1 MGAVYKYRNPAIDKF
16 VAIKMLSVSRFS
28 DSAHLRF
35 LKEGQAAS
43 RLIHPNLLTVH
54 DLGLTEQNE
63 PYMVM
68 DYFEGQ
74 TLADLLK
81 HGVQLTNE
89 QLKQIFVQCCDGMYY
104 AHENSVLHRDL
115 KPSNIMVT
123 GLKSADVRAVI
134 FDFGISKLLDDPGTG
149 VTRAG
154 EVFGSPMYMS
164 PEQCDGGVLDVRSD
178 IYSLGCTFYEIL
190 SGTPPFVGDSLLA
203 IFNAHKIQKPLPLKE
218 ASLGRDY
225 PPEFS
230 AAVSKMLE
238 KDPQN
243 RPQSMVAVK
252 QILLGL
258 DSKSGHSVNSATK
271 KSWAPYLVL
280 AILIGVIIGV
290 TCYFLT
296 RSDAPQNLSPAPSFP
311 DYRVIEPKKE
321 AILDQKTD
329 ATFFHSQISNQSS
342 EVHAEG
348 MAITDSDLNML
359 TEDPQ
364 VRALMIEN
372 TAITDAGFKTIA
384 KIKELVRLNADHT
397 KITTAGVKTISSM
410 PNLTYL
416 NLSENNIGDASLPYI
431 AKLTKLRELT
441 LRGTK
446 ITDEGL
452 RKLAPLKNLQMIQ
465 LNRTVV
471 SDEGVKYICETFPNL
486 RELHIRQNVSVT
498 DKSLQYIASA
508 PRLVLLTINGSNIT
522 PRLVRNFFITH
533 PRIKDVQDAGERTM
547 AKFIDVL
554 PN

>member
-16 VAIKMLSVSRFS
+16 VAIKMLSVARFS

-35 LKEGQAAS
+35 LKEGRAAS

-54 DLGLTEQNE
+54 DLGLTEENE

-68 DYFEGQ
+68 DYFEGP
-74 TLADLLK
+74 TLADLIK
-81 HGVQLTNE
+81 QGVQLTND

-123 GLKSADVRAVI
+123 GLKSADIRAVI
-134 FDFGISKLLDDPGTG
+134 FDFGVSKLLDDPGSG
-149 VTRAG
+149 LTRAG

-164 PEQCDGGVLDVRSD
+164 PEQCDGGALDVRSD

-203 IFNAHKIQKPLPLKE
+203 VFNAHRAQKPLPLKE

-230 AAVSKMLE
+230 AAISKMLE
-238 KDPQN
+238 KDPKD
-243 RPQSMVAVK
+243 RPQSMAAVK

-258 DSKSGHSVNSATK
+258 DSPSGQLVAPTK
-271 KSWAPYLVL
+271 TSWAPYLML
-280 AILIGVIIGV
+280 AALLGGIVGI
-290 TCYFLT
+290 TCYLLLQP
-296 RSDAPQNLSPAPSFP
+296 DIPQNPPTPAFP
-311 DYRVIEPKKE
+311 EYRVPVPKEKVY
-321 AILDQKTD
+321 LDHGTD
-329 ATFFHSQISNQSS
+329 ATFFHSQISNQSAD
-342 EVHAEG
+342 VHGDG
-348 MAITDSDLNML
+348 MGITDQDLKML
-359 TEDPQ
+359 AEDPQ
-364 VRALMIEN
+364 VRSLTIED
-372 TAITDAGFKTIA
+372 TAITDAGFETIS
-384 KIKELVRLNADHT
+384 KLKELVRLDADHT
-397 KITTAGVKTISSM
+397 KITKAGVRAISSM
-410 PNLTYL
+410 PNLVSL
-416 NLSENNIGDASLPYI
+416 NLSENNLGDDCLPYI

-446 ITDEGL
+446 ITDSGL
-452 RKLAPLKNLQMIQ
+452 HKLAPLKNLQSLQ

-471 SDEGVKYICETFPNL
+471 SDAGVKYVCETFPDL
-486 RELHIRQNVSVT
+486 RELHIRQNINVT
-498 DKSLQYIASA
+498 DKCLPYLASA
-508 PRLVLLTINGSNIT
+508 PCLVKVTLNGSSIT

-533 PRIKDVQDAGERTM
+533 PNIKDVQDAGERTM

-554 PN
+554 PK